1 MDRKTKSF
9 EKTLKIEDRMECYSS
24 DQHDITLEDH
34 KENFRNNAK
43 CRLIDLSKSEVG
55 RVSNKYLNDII
66 EMYLAKRKLINGAI
80 LQQ

>member
-34 KENFRNNAK
+34 KENFRNNTK